1 MAWLQNLAGRAE
13 DLLNKIDQNAATV
26 LNDSSNKFVDDE
38 NLTVIN
44 FEEKFYQEP
53 ASNSACIESTNN
65 SLKVTANIPR
75 NDSTHFIKSIIEEDL
90 SFDTLESQDYVGGD
104 NAEKSSKTGSPGSKS
119 ISSHNSFI
127 LTEDVQSYH
136 ETINE
141 LEIEVRDLNKEL
153 LNLQHLCAELRNE
166 NTNLRSQVEAS
177 NYLVTT
183 AQSEMEKYKAR
194 AQRILQEK
202 EDLILLKNQS
212 RSAENSD
219 QILTNYSDEL
229 KKEIEFQQNR
239 NVELSEKVKKCT
251 QEISFLQQ
259 QIVLTQTSSQQSTQI
274 LQENLMTEKKIRTIA
289 EEECRV
295 KSQELQLKTQ
305 ELSQQYHIMQLKN
318 EEVDKLQQAL
328 KNKANANANGD
339 IDTRIKSLTET
350 LMLKQNALETVT
362 TERNALRLQLEKLE
376 SEYHN
381 NLAQLERAQVRVV
394 NMNDTDDVK
403 SQVPH
408 FMRVSPFD
416 AGVTRRVKH
425 AYSTVDAISV
435 RTGKFLR
442 RYPVARVFVFCYMVL
457 LHFWALILLF
467 LYAPS
472 SR

>member
-1 MAWLQNLAGRAE
+1 
-13 DLLNKIDQNAATV
+13 
-26 LNDSSNKFVDDE
+26 
-38 NLTVIN
+38 
-44 FEEKFYQEP
+44 
-53 ASNSACIESTNN
+53 
-65 SLKVTANIPR
+65 
-75 NDSTHFIKSIIEEDL
+75 
-90 SFDTLESQDYVGGD
+90 
-104 NAEKSSKTGSPGSKS
+104 
-119 ISSHNSFI
+119 
-127 LTEDVQSYH
+127 
-136 ETINE
+136 
-141 LEIEVRDLNKEL
+141 
-153 LNLQHLCAELRNE
+153 LRNE

-239 NVELSEKVKKCT
+239 NVELSEKVKKFT

-289 EEECRV
+289 EEECRA

-305 ELSQQYHIMQLKN
+305 ELSQQYHVMQLKN